1 MILIRHGESE
11 WNAAYRVH
19 KKDPEIRDAPLTEE
33 GRRQATRAAQELNG
47 HDLDRILS
55 SPLTRALQTADFI
68 AKAHRLPVIV
78 EPLVCEQFFY
88 SCDVGT
94 PRSMLSEQWPHIDFA
109 HLAEEWWH
117 PEKESEE
124 AVIRRANEFRDAM
137 ARTANWRRVVV
148 VSHWAFIRA
157 LSGQD
162 ANNAELVRY
171 DPTSPPPALGGSLGW
186 PASGA

>member
-1 MILIRHGESE
+1 
-11 WNAAYRVH
+11 
-19 KKDPEIRDAPLTEE
+19 
-33 GRRQATRAAQELNG
+33 
-47 HDLDRILS
+47 
-55 SPLTRALQTADFI
+55 
-68 AKAHRLPVIV
+68 
-78 EPLVCEQFFY
+78 
-88 SCDVGT
+88 
-94 PRSMLSEQWPHIDFA
+94 
-109 HLAEEWWH
+109 
-117 PEKESEE
+117 
-124 AVIRRANEFRDAM
+124 M